1 MKIEIIVETLKK
13 CELFNH
19 LTEDEL
25 HAIANMGKIE
35 EYNAG
40 DEIFQQGNVG
50 NKLYILSEG
59 HISLYRKMQLANG
72 RKGST
77 PVYEAREKPYRRLLG
92 GWSAIIG
99 ARHVQMC
106 TARCQSPPKV
116 ISLPI
121 EDLKTFLVRI
131 LRFTKKYWR
140 NWYFYSKIDWKA
152 PMQPWRHF
160 NIMDGKCLRFF
171 IS

>member
-19 LTEDEL
+19 LTKDEL
-25 HAIANMGKIE
+25 HAIANMGKLE

-50 NKLYILSEG
+50 NKLYVLSEG
-59 HISLYRKMQLANG
+59 HISLYRKIHLANG

-99 ARHVQMC
+99 ERHVQMC
-106 TARCQSPPKV
+106 TARCQSPSEV
-116 ISLPI
+116 ISLPT
-121 EDLKTFLVRI
+121 EDLKTFFRKDPEIYEKILERLVLLLKDR
-131 LRFTKKYWR
+131 LESSYAAMET
-140 NWYFYSKIDWKA
+140 
-152 PMQPWRHF
+152 
-160 NIMDGKCLRFF
+160 L
-171 IS
+171 